1 MAISKR
7 ITIIGFLTMF
17 IVGVSDLIVVG
28 MLGEMSKEFHVSKA
42 LIGQLVTLYAI
53 AFSILSPILTKLT
66 KNINDKNILVYGLI
80 IFILLTL
87 MTTIIRN
94 YILLCLV
101 RIVLAGV
108 ASLITVKLMAKGA
121 NIVPEEYKASVIANI
136 YVGFSAANIL
146 GIPLGTLIASQ
157 YNWKLPFY
165 LIAIITFLCL
175 LGVLYFIPH
184 KTEDQSV
191 NNTEYKVINYKGII
205 LILVFLLLMMVSN
218 SILFTYIEPLVKSNG
233 HSIFIVS
240 LCLFLSGI
248 AGVLG
253 SKLGNSLSEKKGYN
267 IAGNIII
274 GVYTIAIIFIWFA
287 GGNVLVLTLCVFI
300 WNLFHWGTNPTVQY
314 ALLKF
319 LRGDPSQILSY
330 DISVLNLGIGL
341 GSFIGGILYYIDYH
355 FNLSLMISIIL
366 AVCSSLILKMVVR
379 SEYMK

>member
-108 ASLITVKLMAKGA
+108 ASLITVKLMATGA

-146 GIPLGTLIASQ
+146 GIPLGTLIVSQ

-274 GVYTIAIIFIWFA
+274 GVYTISIIFIWFA
-287 GGNVLVLTLCVFI
+287 GGNVLILTLCVFI

-314 ALLKF
+314 FYEETRVK
-319 LRGDPSQILSY
+319 Y
-330 DISVLNLGIGL
+330 
-341 GSFIGGILYYIDYH
+341 
-355 FNLSLMISIIL
+355 
-366 AVCSSLILKMVVR
+366 
-379 SEYMK
+379 